1 MEEVCLFVLFVGRI
15 QRVPIGG
22 LDTVRCAIDAG
33 HIGRVTRIGHTA
45 GRLELLGLAPRGVK
59 VHGLM
64 ILGGGVSIYELDSD
78 GPVVRRLGRPEIHV
92 LNSLARTDIWPLGKI
107 DALVKLIGSLAC
119 NVIEHGRLAG
129 SKQRVACLKIALG
142 SMHVK
147 GAKRPVLCI
156 VVGDL
161 DVQVKA
167 VLQLSVAAIE
177 RTVSHR
183 LIGNAC
189 HLDRLRLI
197 GLGLLGLLLHR
208 CAPARATRRITAA
221 AGKCTR
227 QHSRKRHGGNS

>member
-1 MEEVCLFVLFVGRI
+1 
-15 QRVPIGG
+15 
-22 LDTVRCAIDAG
+22 
-33 HIGRVTRIGHTA
+33 
-45 GRLELLGLAPRGVK
+45 
-59 VHGLM
+59 M
-64 ILGGGVSIYELDSD
+64 ILGGGISVYELDSD

-92 LNSLARTDIWPLGKI
+92 LNSLARADIWPLGKI
-107 DALVKLIGSLAC
+107 DALVKLIGSLTC
-119 NVIEHGRLAG
+119 NVVEHGRLAG
-129 SKQRVACLKIALG
+129 SKQRVACLKITLG

-147 GAKRPVLCI
+147 GTERPVLCV

-167 VLQLSVAAIE
+167 VLQLGIAAIE

-189 HLDRLRLI
+189 YLDRLRII
-197 GLGLLGLLLHR
+197 GLGLLGLLGLLLHR

-221 AGKCTR
+221 ASKRTR

>member
-1 MEEVCLFVLFVGRI
+1 
-15 QRVPIGG
+15 
-22 LDTVRCAIDAG
+22 
-33 HIGRVTRIGHTA
+33 
-45 GRLELLGLAPRGVK
+45 
-59 VHGLM
+59 M
-64 ILGGGVSIYELDSD
+64 ILGGGVSVYELDSD

-92 LNSLARTDIWPLGKI
+92 LNGLARADIWPLGKI

-119 NVIEHGRLAG
+119 NVVEHGRLAG
-129 SKQRVACLKIALG
+129 SKQRVTRLKIALG

-147 GAKRPVLCI
+147 GVKRPVLCV
-156 VVGDL
+156 VVGNL

-167 VLQLSVAAIE
+167 VLLLGITAIE

-208 CAPARATRRITAA
+208 CAPARAASRTARSAA
-221 AGKCTR
+221 AAACHRTS
-227 QHSRKRHGGNS
+227 QHGRKRHSGNS

>member
-1 MEEVCLFVLFVGRI
+1 
-15 QRVPIGG
+15 
-22 LDTVRCAIDAG
+22 
-33 HIGRVTRIGHTA
+33 
-45 GRLELLGLAPRGVK
+45 
-59 VHGLM
+59 M
-64 ILGGGVSIYELDSD
+64 ILGGGVSVYELDSD

-92 LNSLARTDIWPLGKI
+92 LNGLARTDIWPLGKV
-107 DALVKLIGSLAC
+107 DALVQLIGSLAC
-119 NVIEHGRLAG
+119 NVVEHGRLAG

-147 GAKRPVLCI
+147 GTERPVLC
-156 VVGDL
+156 VVGNL

-167 VLQLSVAAIE
+167 VLLLGITAIE

-183 LIGNAC
+183 FIGNAC

-221 AGKCTR
+221 AGRRTC
-227 QHSRKRHGGNS
+227 QHGRKRHGGNS